1 MPLVRPRTNNFSASL
16 CTAFTRTHADC
27 KVNLSE
33 ARLIEFAEEENK
45 SAMRA

>member
-16 CTAFTRTHADC
+16 CTAFTRTH